1 MLLNEEEVLE
11 TSNEEVVEET
21 PAKAVSDTEKSFDV
35 LIEEKRA
42 PLYKTFLTSKKISN
56 ILTFLVLAISI
67 GGMVLIT
74 GQQAWMPIVGWCLL
88 GLGVVAMLVFYFVNK
103 KGFDK
108 KTREYIEFVNQ
119 TMNKATFANPSFSDI
134 QVTDGKIEVDGVA
147 GNGVYT
153 NIVRVASRNII
164 NGKYDDISFK
174 FAEAALF
181 KREEGKKQ
189 PTTAAFVG
197 KYFEAENNIKF
208 GGNIVINI
216 SREEAV
222 DAPNALAERATLY
235 TDDGLTVYGDE
246 GCDFRAVV
254 GEKFIGSLRKIKA
267 ENHLLNLA
275 LSIWEG
281 HTFVFMSY
289 DDDVIALPFDKPC
302 NPEAFNSFVDDLK
315 KVFDVIKLLGK

>member
-1 MLLNEEEVLE
+1 MLLEEEILE

-21 PAKAVSDTEKSFDV
+21 PVEVVSDGEKSFDV

-42 PLYKTFLTSKKISN
+42 PLFKSFLVNKKVSN
-56 ILTFLVLAISI
+56 ILTFVILAISI
-67 GGMVLIT
+67 AGMYLIT
-74 GQQAWMPIVGWCLL
+74 GKDIWMPIVGWCLL
-88 GLGVVAMLVFYFVNK
+88 GASVVAMLAFYFLNK
-103 KGFDK
+103 KRFDK
-108 KTREYIEFVNQ
+108 RTKEYIEFVNA
-119 TMNKATFANPSFSDI
+119 TLIKATFADSAFNDI

-164 NGKYDDISFK
+164 NGKYDDVSFK

-181 KREEGKKQ
+181 KKEPGKKQ

-197 KYFEAENNIKF
+197 KYFEAKNNIKF

-216 SREEAV
+216 AREEIV

-246 GCDFRAVV
+246 DCDFRAVI
-254 GEKFIGSLRKIKA
+254 GEKFLGSLRKIKA

-302 NPEAFNSFVDDLK
+302 KPDAFYSFVDDLK
-315 KVFDVIKLLGK
+315 KVFNVIKLLGK

>member
-1 MLLNEEEVLE
+1 MLLEEEILE

-21 PAKAVSDTEKSFDV
+21 PVEVVSDGEKSFDV

-42 PLYKTFLTSKKISN
+42 PLYKSFLVNKKVSN
-56 ILTFLVLAISI
+56 ILTFVVLAISI
-67 GGMVLIT
+67 AGMYLIT
-74 GQQAWMPIVGWCLL
+74 GKDIWMPIVGWCLL
-88 GLGVVAMLVFYFVNK
+88 GAGVIAMLAFYFLSK
-103 KGFDK
+103 KRFDK
-108 KTREYIEFVNQ
+108 RTKEYIEFVNA
-119 TMNKATFANPSFSDI
+119 TLIKATFADSAFNDI

-164 NGKYDDISFK
+164 NGKYDDVSFK

-181 KREEGKKQ
+181 KKEPGKKQ

-216 SREEAV
+216 AREEIV

-246 GCDFRAVV
+246 DCDFRTVI
-254 GEKFIGSLRKIKA
+254 GEKFLGSLRKIKA

-302 NPEAFNSFVDDLK
+302 KPDAFYSFVDDLK
-315 KVFDVIKLLGK
+315 KVFNVIKLLGK

>member
-1 MLLNEEEVLE
+1 MLLNEDEILE
-11 TSNEEVVEET
+11 TSNEEVAEET
-21 PAKAVSDTEKSFDV
+21 PEIVVSDGEKSFDV
-35 LIEEKRA
+35 LIEEKRV
-42 PLYKTFLTSKKISN
+42 PLYKTFLVSKKISN
-56 ILTFLVLAISI
+56 ILTFVILAISI

-88 GLGVVAMLVFYFVNK
+88 GLGIVAMLVFYFVNK

-108 KTREYIEFVNQ
+108 KTKEYIEFVNA
-119 TMNKATFANPSFSDI
+119 TMNKATFADAAFSDI

-197 KYFEAENNIKF
+197 KYFEAENSIKF

-222 DAPNALAERATLY
+222 DAPNALGARATLY
-235 TDDGLTVYGDE
+235 TDGGLTVYGDE
-246 GCDFRAVV
+246 GCDYRSVI
-254 GEKFIGSLRKIKA
+254 GEKFLGGLKKIKA

-302 NPEAFNSFVDDLK
+302 KPEAFNSFVVDLK
-315 KVFDVIKLLGK
+315 KVFNVIKLLGK